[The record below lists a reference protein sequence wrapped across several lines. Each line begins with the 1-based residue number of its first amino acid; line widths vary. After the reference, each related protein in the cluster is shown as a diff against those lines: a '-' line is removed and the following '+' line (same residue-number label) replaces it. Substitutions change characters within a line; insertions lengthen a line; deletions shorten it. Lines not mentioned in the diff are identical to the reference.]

1 LRNQKPKVFFF
12 SSLLATLNK
21 HIIVIILFSNTRIS
35 TLLILRS
42 ITLKNFRSYKTEI
55 FAFHERFNL
64 ISGEN
69 AQGKTNL
76 LEAIHLLC
84 TLRPF
89 KQVRMEELISFGG
102 TEGRIK
108 GELESNSGLN
118 EVHIILTSGSPTILP
133 LNRYPRSRGS
143 PTTLPLNPRSSRGY
157 PRSRGGK
164 TVKLNGKIVYDIP
177 KLLGRFNVVTF
188 LPSDLDL
195 IKGSPQD
202 RRRYI
207 DVLICNLRPEHLID
221 LKLYLRALTQRNAL
235 FLREATRETLDAWD
249 ENIGELGGKIVKRR
263 IKLIERLEP
272 LLERNYRL
280 ISGLNT
286 VLKIQYK
293 PSFNIGGNLIEEL
306 KKELRSRFHI
316 DKRRGHTSV
325 GPHRDLPGF
334 TIDGIDASVFASQ
347 GEAKTLALAL
357 KASEIELTRLTLG
370 RNPILLL
377 DDITSEL
384 DERRKNFLYRLI
396 EEYTGQIFV
405 TATNP
410 KEVLYKGQKKIFQI
424 RAGRTETKMYQ

>member
-1 LRNQKPKVFFF
+1 M
-12 SSLLATLNK
+12 
-21 HIIVIILFSNTRIS
+21 
-35 TLLILRS
+35 ILRS
-42 ITLKNFRSYKTEI
+42 ITLKNFRSYKSEI
-55 FAFHERFNL
+55 FTFHERFNL
-64 ISGEN
+64 VSGEN

-89 KQVRMEELISFGG
+89 KQVRMEELISFGE

-108 GELESNSGLN
+108 GELESDSGLN
-118 EVHIILTSGSPTILP
+118 EVHIILTSGSPTTLP
-133 LNRYPRSRGS
+133 LNRYPSSRGS
-143 PTTLPLNPRSSRGY
+143 PTTLPLDPRSSRGY
-157 PRSRGGK
+157 PRPQGGK

-207 DVLICNLRPEHLID
+207 DALICNFKSEHLID

-235 FLREATRETLDAWD
+235 FLREPTRETLDAWD
-249 ENIGELGGKIVKRR
+249 EKIGELGGKIVKRR
-263 IKLIERLEP
+263 IKLIERMVP

-280 ISGLNT
+280 ISGLNSRI
-286 VLKIQYK
+286 KIQYK
-293 PSFNIGGNLIEEL
+293 PSFNLGSDVAKGL
-306 KKELRSRFHI
+306 KNELRARLYL
-316 DKRRGHTSV
+316 DKKRRHTSV
-325 GPHRDLPGF
+325 GPHRDIPGF
-334 TIDGIDASVFASQ
+334 TMDGIDASVFASQ

-396 EEYTGQIFV
+396 EEYSGQIFV

-410 KEVLYKGQKKIFQI
+410 KEIQHKGEKKIFYVK
-424 RAGRTETKMYQ
+424 AGRAESKIYQ

>member
-1 LRNQKPKVFFF
+1 
-12 SSLLATLNK
+12 
-21 HIIVIILFSNTRIS
+21 
-35 TLLILRS
+35 LILRS
-42 ITLKNFRSYKTEI
+42 ITLKNYRSYKTEI
-55 FAFHERFNL
+55 FTFHESFNL

-89 KQVRMEELISFGG
+89 KQVRMEELISFGE

-108 GELESNSGLN
+108 GELESDSGLN
-118 EVHIILTSGSPTILP
+118 EVHIILTK
-133 LNRYPRSRGS
+133 
-143 PTTLPLNPRSSRGY
+143 
-157 PRSRGGK
+157 GGK

-188 LPSDLDL
+188 LPADLDL

-207 DVLICNLRPEHLID
+207 DTLICNLKYEHLID
-221 LKLYLRALTQRNAL
+221 LKSYLRALTQRNAL
-235 FLREATRETLDAWD
+235 FLRGVTRETLEAWD
-249 ENIGELGGKIVKRR
+249 EQIAELGGKIVRRR

-272 LLERNYRL
+272 LLEKNYRF
-280 ISGLNT
+280 ISGLDT
-286 VLKIQYK
+286 GIKIQYK
-293 PSFNIGGNLIEEL
+293 PSFNLGNNLIEEL
-306 KKELRSRFHI
+306 KRELRSRFHI

-334 TIDGIDASVFASQ
+334 TIDGIDALVFASQ

-357 KASEIELTRLTLG
+357 KASEIELTRILLG
-370 RNPILLL
+370 KNPILLL

-384 DERRKNFLYRLI
+384 DERRRNFLYRLI
-396 EEYTGQIFV
+396 EEYSGQIFV

-410 KEVLYKGQKKIFQI
+410 KEVHHKGEKKIFQI
-424 RAGRTETKMYQ
+424 KVGRA